1 MSEMLVL
8 GDEALALGSIDAG
21 MAVAYGYPGTPST
34 EILEYIQ
41 RYTKKNESEIIARWC
56 SNEKTAYE
64 GAVGVSYAGKRS
76 LVTMKHVG
84 LNVAADAFMNSAL
97 IEINGGLVLAVA
109 DDPGMHSSQNEQDSR
124 YFADFARIICLEP
137 RNHQE
142 AYDMTIEAFRISELF
157 HIPVMLKLVTRL
169 SHSRSVIRRKDS
181 LPFSDLGT
189 AKDKL
194 KWMSLPAL
202 SRKNWKILLNQQK
215 EFENYSEESK
225 FNKITINN
233 EFKKFGVITTGLGC
247 NYYFEN
253 IEDLSQKPSHL
264 HIGVYPVPAEL
275 IKKLADTV
283 DSLLVIEEG
292 YPFVEKMLNGI
303 INTAMP
309 VHGKMDGSLP
319 PDGELDPDNVR
330 EAMGLSPRESQGTD
344 NSTLPGRPPQLCA
357 GCPHTDAFHALN
369 VALENYEDSIVT
381 GDIGCYALGALPPHS
396 ALDALLCM
404 GASIGMARGASEA
417 GRKNVVA
424 NIGDGTF
431 LHSGVTPLI
440 DAAST
445 NTNMTLII
453 MDNSTTAMTGMQDTI
468 MTSPMIKNIVLACGV
483 DSAHLRELKVLPK
496 NHDENTRIIK
506 EEIDYEGLS
515 VIITL
520 RECVHV
526 VGKIRGEIK

>member
-8 GDEALALGSIDAG
+8 GDEALALGAIDAG
-21 MAVAYGYPGTPST
+21 LAVAYGYPGTPST
-34 EILEYIQ
+34 EIIEYMQ
-41 RYTKKNESEIIARWC
+41 RYIKKNNSKIIARWC
-56 SNEKTAYE
+56 TNEKTAYE
-64 GAVGVSYAGKRS
+64 GSVGVSYAGKRT

-97 IEINGGLVLAVA
+97 LEINGGLVIAVA

-124 YFADFARIICLEP
+124 YFADFARIMCFEP

-142 AYDMTIEAFRISELF
+142 AYDMTIEAFNISELF
-157 HIPVMLKLVTRL
+157 HIPVLIKLVTRL
-169 SHSRSVIRRKDS
+169 SHSRSVITRGES
-181 LPFSDLGT
+181 LAETDLGT

-202 SRKNWKILLNQQK
+202 SRKNWKNLLQQQA
-215 EFENYSEESK
+215 EFENYSKESK
-225 FNKITINN
+225 FNELVINPK
-233 EFKKFGVITTGLGC
+233 FKKMGIITTGLGC

-253 IEDLSQKPSHL
+253 YNDLSDKPSHL
-264 HIGVYPVPAEL
+264 HIGVYPVPTDL
-275 IKKLADTV
+275 IKELAENV
-283 DSLLVIEEG
+283 DSMIVIEEG

-303 INTAMP
+303 INIAMP
-309 VHGKMDGSLP
+309 VHGKMDGTLP
-319 PDGELDPDNVR
+319 PDGELNPDNVR
-330 EAMGLSPRESQGTD
+330 EALGLSPRENQGSDT
-344 NSTLPGRPPQLCA
+344 SSLPGRPPQLCA
-357 GCPHTDAFHALN
+357 GCPHTDSYRALN
-369 VALENYEDSIVT
+369 VALENYDTHIVT

-424 NIGDGTF
+424 SIGDGTF
-431 LHSGVTPLI
+431 LHSGVTALI

-483 DSAHLRELKVLPK
+483 EPDHLRELKVLPK
-496 NHDENTRIIK
+496 NHNENTEIIK
-506 EEIDYEGLS
+506 QEIDYEGLS

-520 RECVHV
+520 RECIHV
-526 VGKIRGEIK
+526 IGKVRGEIK

>member
-1 MSEMLVL
+1 MSEILVL
-8 GDEALALGSIDAG
+8 GDEALALGAIDAG
-21 MAVAYGYPGTPST
+21 LAVAYGYPGTPST

-41 RYTKKNESEIIARWC
+41 RYIKKNESEIIARWC

-64 GAVGVSYAGKRS
+64 GSVGVSYAGKRT

-97 IEINGGLVLAVA
+97 IEINGGLVIAVA

-124 YFADFARIICLEP
+124 YFADFAKIMCFEP
-137 RNHQE
+137 KNHQE
-142 AYDMTIEAFRISELF
+142 AYDMTIEAFHVSELF
-157 HIPVMLKLVTRL
+157 HIPVMIKLVTRL
-169 SHSRSVIRRKDS
+169 SHSRSVISRKES
-181 LPFSDLGT
+181 LPISDLGT
-189 AKDKL
+189 ATDKL

-202 SRKNWKILLNQQK
+202 SRVNWKNLLEQQA
-215 EFENYSEESK
+215 EFEKYSEKST
-225 FNKITINN
+225 FNKLTINKN
-233 EFKKFGVITTGLGC
+233 YKKTGVITTGLGC

-253 IEDLSQKPSHL
+253 LEDLSDKPSHL
-264 HIGVYPVPAEL
+264 HIGVNPVPTEL
-275 IKKLADTV
+275 IKKLAANV
-283 DSLLVIEEG
+283 DSLIVIEEG

-303 INTAMP
+303 INEAMP
-309 VHGKMDGSLP
+309 VHGKLDGALP
-319 PDGELDPDNVR
+319 AYGELDPDNVR
-330 EAMGLSPRESQGTD
+330 TAIGLEPRDTQGSIASD
-344 NSTLPGRPPQLCA
+344 LPGRPPQLCA
-357 GCPHTDAFHALN
+357 GCPHTDSFRALN
-369 VALENYEDSIVT
+369 AALENYDSSIVT

-396 ALDALLCM
+396 ALDVLLCM

-483 DSAHLRELKVLPK
+483 DPEHLKELKVLPK
-496 NHDENTRIIK
+496 NHDENARIIK

-520 RECVHV
+520 RECIHV

>member
-8 GDEALALGSIDAG
+8 GDEALALGAIDAG
-21 MAVAYGYPGTPST
+21 LAVAYGYPGTPST

-41 RYTKKNESEIIARWC
+41 RYTNKNESEIIARWC
-56 SNEKTAYE
+56 TNEKTAYE
-64 GAVGVSYAGKRS
+64 GSVGVSYAGKRS

-124 YFADFARIICLEP
+124 YFADFARIMCFEP

-142 AYDMTIEAFRISELF
+142 AYDMTIEAFHISELF

-169 SHSRSVIRRKDS
+169 SHSRSIITRNKT
-181 LPFSDLGT
+181 LPVTDLGT
-189 AKDKL
+189 ATDKL

-202 SRKNWKILLNQQK
+202 SRGNWKNLLNQQE
-215 EFENYSEESK
+215 EFEQYSVNSS
-225 FNKITINN
+225 FNKLSLNKD
-233 EFKKFGVITTGLGC
+233 FKNFGVITTGLGS
-247 NYYFEN
+247 NYYLEN
-253 IEDLSQKPSHL
+253 LEDLPIKPSHL

-275 IKKLADTV
+275 IKKLAQNV
-283 DSLLVIEEG
+283 DSLIVVEEG

-303 INTAMP
+303 IKDTLP
-309 VHGKMDGSLP
+309 VHGKMNGALP
-319 PDGELDPDNVR
+319 AFGELNPDNVR
-330 EAMGLSPRESQGTD
+330 VAIGLEERKNQGSD
-344 NSTLPGRPPQLCA
+344 STSLPGRPPQLCA
-357 GCPHTDAFHALN
+357 GCPHTDSFRALN
-369 VALENYEDSIVT
+369 VALENYDTHIVT

-424 NIGDGTF
+424 SIGDSTF
-431 LHSGVTPLI
+431 LHSGVTALI

-483 DSAHLRELKVLPK
+483 DPDHLRELKVLPK
-496 NHDENTRIIK
+496 NHDENTKTIK

-520 RECVHV
+520 RECIHV

>member
-1 MSEMLVL
+1 MSEILVL
-8 GDEALALGSIDAG
+8 GDEALALGAIDAG
-21 MAVAYGYPGTPST
+21 LAVAYGYPGTPST

-41 RYTKKNESEIIARWC
+41 RYTKENESEIIARWC
-56 SNEKTAYE
+56 TNEKTAYE

-84 LNVAADAFMNSAL
+84 LNVAADAFMNSPL
-97 IEINGGLVLAVA
+97 LEINGGLVVAVA

-124 YFADFARIICLEP
+124 YYADFARIMCFEP

-169 SHSRSVIRRKDS
+169 SHSRSVITRIKS
-181 LPFSDLGT
+181 LPVTDLGT
-189 AKDKL
+189 AEDKL
-194 KWMSLPAL
+194 KWMTLPAL
-202 SRKNWKILLNQQK
+202 SRINWKNLLEQQA
-215 EFENYSEESK
+215 EFEKYSEKSD
-225 FNKITINN
+225 FNKLTINKN
-233 EFKKFGVITTGLGC
+233 YKKTGVITTGLGC

-253 IEDLSQKPSHL
+253 YEDLSDKPSHL
-264 HIGVYPVPAEL
+264 HIGVNPVPKEL
-275 IKKLADTV
+275 IKKLAANV
-283 DSLLVIEEG
+283 ESLIVIEEG
-292 YPFVEKMLNGI
+292 YPFIEKMLNGI
-303 INTAMP
+303 ITDTLP
-309 VHGKMDGSLP
+309 VHGKMDGTLP
-319 PDGELDPDNVR
+319 AFGELNPDNVR
-330 EAMGLSPRESQGTD
+330 LAIGLSPRD
-344 NSTLPGRPPQLCA
+344 NQYSDAAELPGRPPQLCQ
-357 GCPHTDAFHALN
+357 GCPHTDSFHALN
-369 VALENYEDSIVT
+369 VALESYDSSIVT

-396 ALDALLCM
+396 SLDALLCM

-431 LHSGVTPLI
+431 LHSGVTALI

-483 DSAHLRELKVLPK
+483 DPDHLKELIVLPK
-496 NHDENTRIIK
+496 NHEENTRIIK
-506 EEIDYEGLS
+506 KEIDYEGLS

-520 RECVHV
+520 RECIHV

>member
-1 MSEMLVL
+1 MSEILVL
-8 GDEALALGSIDAG
+8 GDEALALGAIDAG
-21 MAVAYGYPGTPST
+21 LAIAYGYPGTPST

-56 SNEKTAYE
+56 TNEKTAYE
-64 GAVGVSYAGKRS
+64 GAVGVSYAGKKS

-124 YFADFARIICLEP
+124 YFADFARIMCFEP

-142 AYDMTIEAFRISELF
+142 AYDMTIEAFQVSELF
-157 HIPVMLKLVTRL
+157 HIPVMLKIVTRL
-169 SHSRSVIRRKDS
+169 SHSRSVITRKES
-181 LPFSDLGT
+181 LPITDLGT
-189 AKDKL
+189 AQDKL

-202 SRKNWKILLNQQK
+202 SRENWKVLLKQQT
-215 EFENYSEESK
+215 EFEKYSVDSG
-225 FNKITINN
+225 FNKLTINKAY
-233 EFKKFGVITTGLGC
+233 KKIGVITTGIGS
-247 NYYFEN
+247 NYYLEN
-253 IEDLSQKPSHL
+253 LEDLTNKPSHL
-264 HIGVYPVPAEL
+264 HLGVYPVPVEL
-275 IKKLADTV
+275 VKKLAENV
-283 DSLLVIEEG
+283 DSLIVIEEG

-303 INTAMP
+303 INEAMP
-309 VHGKMDGSLP
+309 VHGKLDGTLP
-319 PDGELDPDNVR
+319 AYGELDPDNVR
-330 EAMGLSPRESQGTD
+330 TAIGLDPRETQGS
-344 NSTLPGRPPQLCA
+344 NSSDLPGRPPQLCA
-357 GCPHTDAFHALN
+357 GCPHTDSFHALN
-369 VALENYEDSIVT
+369 VALENYDSSIVT

-417 GRKNVVA
+417 GRKQVVA

-483 DSAHLRELKVLPK
+483 NPEHLKELKVLPK

-520 RECVHV
+520 RECIHV

>member
-8 GDEALALGSIDAG
+8 GDEALALGAIDAG
-21 MAVAYGYPGTPST
+21 LAVAYGYPGTPST

-41 RYTKKNESEIIARWC
+41 RYTRKNESEIIARWC
-56 SNEKTAYE
+56 TNEKTSYE

-97 IEINGGLVLAVA
+97 IEINGGLVIAVA

-124 YFADFARIICLEP
+124 YFADFARIMCFEP

-142 AYDMTIEAFRISELF
+142 VYDMTLEAFSVSELF
-157 HIPVMLKLVTRL
+157 HIPVMLKIVTRL
-169 SHSRSVIRRKDS
+169 SHSRSVIKRVEGLS
-181 LPFSDLGT
+181 ITDLGT

-194 KWMSLPAL
+194 KWLTLPAL
-202 SRKNWKILLNQQK
+202 SRVNWKNLLEQQVD
-215 EFENYSEESK
+215 FADYSNKSK
-225 FNKITINN
+225 YNKLSVNKDFN
-233 EFKKFGVITTGLGC
+233 KFGVITTGLGC

-253 IEDLSQKPSHL
+253 SEDLSEKPSHL
-264 HIGVYPVPAEL
+264 HIGVYPVPFEL
-275 IKKLADTV
+275 VKKLAAKV
-283 DSLLVIEEG
+283 ESLIVIEEG

-303 INTAMP
+303 IKDTLP
-309 VHGKMDGSLP
+309 VHGKMDGTLP
-319 PDGELDPDNVR
+319 AYGELNPDNVR
-330 EAMGLSPRESQGTD
+330 KAIGLDARENQGTD
-344 NSTLPGRPPQLCA
+344 YSSLPGRPPQLCT
-357 GCPHTDAFHALN
+357 GCPHTDSFRALN
-369 VALENYEDSIVT
+369 VALESYDTSIVT

-424 NIGDGTF
+424 SIGDGTF

-483 DSAHLRELKVLPK
+483 DPSHLRELKVLPK
-496 NHDENTRIIK
+496 NHDENTKIIK
-506 EEIDYEGLS
+506 EEIDYKGLS

-520 RECVHV
+520 RECIHV

>member
-1 MSEMLVL
+1 MSEILVL
-8 GDEALALGSIDAG
+8 GDEALALGAIDAG
-21 MAVAYGYPGTPST
+21 LAIAYGYPGTPST

-41 RYTKKNESEIIARWC
+41 RYVKKNDSEIIARWC

-97 IEINGGLVLAVA
+97 LEMNGGLVLAVA

-124 YFADFARIICLEP
+124 YFADFARIMCFEP

-142 AYDMTIEAFRISELF
+142 AYDMTIEAFHISELF

-169 SHSRSVIRRKDS
+169 SHSRSVITRKKS
-181 LPFSDLGT
+181 LSVTDLGT
-189 AKDKL
+189 AEDKL

-202 SRKNWKILLNQQK
+202 SRGNWKILLKQQTK
-215 EFENYSEESK
+215 FEEYSLNSE
-225 FNKITINN
+225 FNKLSLNN
-233 EFKKFGVITTGLGC
+233 NFKEYGIITTGLGC

-253 IEDLSQKPSHL
+253 VEDLSEKPSHL
-264 HIGVYPVPAEL
+264 HIGVYPVPTEL
-275 IKKLADTV
+275 IKKLAKEV
-283 DSLLVIEEG
+283 NSLIVIEEG

-303 INTAMP
+303 INTALP
-309 VHGKMDGSLP
+309 VHGKMDGTLP
-319 PDGELDPDNVR
+319 EDGELNPDNVR
-330 EAMGLSPRESQGTD
+330 TAIGLSARD
-344 NSTLPGRPPQLCA
+344 NQDEGSSDLPGRPPQLCA
-357 GCPHTDAFHALN
+357 GCPHTDSFRALN
-369 VALENYEDSIVT
+369 VALESYDSSIVT

-417 GRKNVVA
+417 GRENVVA
-424 NIGDGTF
+424 SIGDGTF
-431 LHSGVTPLI
+431 LHSGVTALI

-483 DSAHLRELKVLPK
+483 DPDHLQELKVLPK
-496 NHDENTRIIK
+496 NHEKNTKIIK
-506 EEIDYEGLS
+506 EEIDYKGLS

-520 RECVHV
+520 RECIHV

>member
-8 GDEALALGSIDAG
+8 GDEALALGAIDAG
-21 MAVAYGYPGTPST
+21 LAVAYGYPGTPST
-34 EILEYIQ
+34 EILEYVQ
-41 RYTKKNESEIIARWC
+41 KYTKENESEIIARWC

-64 GAVGVSYAGKRS
+64 GSVGVSYAGKRT

-97 IEINGGLVLAVA
+97 IEINGGLVIAVA

-124 YFADFARIICLEP
+124 YFSDFAKIICFEP
-137 RNHQE
+137 RDHQE
-142 AYDMTIEAFRISELF
+142 AYNMTIEAFHVSELF

-169 SHSRSVIRRKDS
+169 SHSRSVISRKVS
-181 LPFSDLGT
+181 LPISDLGT
-189 AKDKL
+189 ATDKL

-202 SRKNWKILLNQQK
+202 SRVNWKNLLEQQAD
-215 EFENYSEESK
+215 FEKYSEKSN
-225 FNKITINN
+225 FNKLTINKN
-233 EFKKFGVITTGLGC
+233 YKKTGVITTGLGC

-253 IEDLSQKPSHL
+253 LEDLSDKPSHL
-264 HIGVYPVPAEL
+264 HIGVYPVPTEL
-275 IKKLADTV
+275 IKKLAENV
-283 DSLLVIEEG
+283 DSLIVIEEG

-303 INTAMP
+303 INDAMP
-309 VHGKMDGSLP
+309 VHGKLDGTLP
-319 PDGELDPDNVR
+319 AYGELNPDNVR
-330 EAMGLSPRESQGTD
+330 AAIGLDPRDSQGSNYSD
-344 NSTLPGRPPQLCA
+344 LPGRPPQLCA
-357 GCPHTDAFHALN
+357 GCPHTDSFHALN
-369 VALENYEDSIVT
+369 VALENYDSSIVT

-396 ALDALLCM
+396 ALDSLLCM

-431 LHSGVTPLI
+431 LHSGVTALI

-483 DSAHLRELKVLPK
+483 DPDHLKELKVLPG
-496 NHDENTRIIK
+496 NHEENTRIIK

-520 RECVHV
+520 RECIHV

>member
-8 GDEALALGSIDAG
+8 GDEALALGAIDAG
-21 MAVAYGYPGTPST
+21 LAVAYGYPGTPST

-41 RYTKKNESEIIARWC
+41 RYVKKNESEIIARWC

-64 GAVGVSYAGKRS
+64 GSVGVSYAGKRT

-97 IEINGGLVLAVA
+97 MEINGGLVVAVA

-124 YFADFARIICLEP
+124 YFADFAKVICLEP

-169 SHSRSVIRRKDS
+169 SHSRSVINRGMS
-181 LPFSDLGT
+181 LPITDLGK
-189 AKDKL
+189 ARDKL

-202 SRKNWKILLNQQK
+202 SRGNWRELLVQQK
-215 EFENYSEESK
+215 EFDKYSMGSG
-225 FNKITINN
+225 FNKLEINKN
-233 EFKKFGVITTGLGC
+233 FKKFGVITTGLGC

-253 IEDLSQKPSHL
+253 VEDLSEKPSHL
-264 HIGVYPVPAEL
+264 HIGVYPVPREL
-275 IKKLADTV
+275 IRELAADV
-283 DSLLVIEEG
+283 DSLIVIEEG
-292 YPFVEKMLNGI
+292 YPFVERMLNGI
-303 INTAMP
+303 LNEAVP
-309 VHGKMDGSLP
+309 VHGKLDETVPSS
-319 PDGELDPDNVR
+319 GELNPDNVR
-330 EAMGLSPRESQGTD
+330 TAIGLKSRENQGTG
-344 NSTLPGRPPQLCA
+344 STKLPGRPPQLCA
-357 GCPHTDAFHALN
+357 GCPHTDAFKALN
-369 VALENYEDSIVT
+369 EAVANFPETIVT

-396 ALDALLCM
+396 AIEALLCM

-424 NIGDGTF
+424 SIGDGTF
-431 LHSGVTPLI
+431 LHSGVTALI

-468 MTSPMIKNIVLACGV
+468 MTSPMIKNLVLACGV
-483 DSAHLRELKVLPK
+483 ASEHLKELTVLPK
-496 NHDENTRIIK
+496 NHEENFNTIK
-506 EEIDYEGLS
+506 KEIEYEGLS

-520 RECVHV
+520 RECIHV